1 MPTPKSDHQLPAV
14 KKKNDVAV
22 KNSTSSRCPT
32 TMFIRS
38 RSVSVIGRRMNVEM
52 NSIGVTMM

>member
-1 MPTPKSDHQLPAV
+1 MKNCVAE
-14 KKKNDVAV
+14 KK
-22 KNSTSSRCPT
+22 STSRRCPT

-38 RSVSVIGRRMNVEM
+38 RSVSVIGRMMKVEM